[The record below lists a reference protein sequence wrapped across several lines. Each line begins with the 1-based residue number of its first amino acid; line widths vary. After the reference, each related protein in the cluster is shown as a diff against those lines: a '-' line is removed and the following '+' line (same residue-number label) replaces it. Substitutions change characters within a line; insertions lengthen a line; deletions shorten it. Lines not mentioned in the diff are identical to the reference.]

1 MKAIKGDSSE
11 VNGTDSRRTIAK
23 AKSTQR
29 TRHRLYVEVLQN
41 GSSLLAVHLPIKRR
55 GHLALTS
62 QGRGPFVVP
71 HYPLSDGRLEF
82 LRFVPGGVEL
92 DVDHRWEGFCTSKGE
107 LITLKRQSRGRH
119 QVLMQLGD
127 YASVTE
133 SDLRIMIKLAP
144 LGPRTKSAMS
154 GTNPAYRKP
163 MLSLV
168 FASRLELQMGLLG
181 LLMTSILIGGALTGL
196 LNRPYHRSTKLS
208 EVAAEYALPFIAPDH
223 LRTAPEA
230 LQEHLDRRHPVA
242 SIMSYYEALTAA
254 LMGWH
259 VDQPK
264 WVDSSTTSLYQA
276 LSDDAHKILA
286 AKVGRQQEI
295 DHLQAMKDGVAILSI
310 PSVLG
315 ESSSGSMRRVID
327 KIDILQR
334 GFDMSL
340 VARGEIQKVFPA
352 DQDYAWQEYRN
363 IRHQDPAQ
371 ADSLAKIHVF
381 HNLSDEEMMYAE
393 AAALGR
399 EAKAKQRGTLSHH
412 RGKLGI
418 PQDDQGPIAIPE
430 GVRYASFT
438 TGSDL
443 RLADEKL
450 YHIQASEYGSPSQ
463 NTPTVREPLIGDL
476 EPPLIERYIK
486 ENRFQLQLCY
496 ELALRRNDQ
505 AAGMMEWKWRIDSR
519 GAIADVALIASS
531 IQDPRMTECIR
542 QKIMT
547 WRFPRPRHG
556 SVEVS
561 YPFEFAPTKG

>member
-1 MKAIKGDSSE
+1 MKAIKGSSSE
-11 VNGTDSRRTIAK
+11 VSGTDSGKTLTK
-23 AKSTQR
+23 AKSSQR

-41 GSSLLAVHLPIKRR
+41 GSSLLAVHLPIRRR

-144 LGPRTKSAMS
+144 LGPRTKAAMS

-163 MLSLV
+163 LLSLV
-168 FASRLELQMGLLG
+168 FASKLELQMGLLG
-181 LLMTSILIGGALTGL
+181 LLMTSVIVGGALIGL
-196 LNRPYHRSTKLS
+196 LNRPYHRSTKIS
-208 EVAAEYALPFIAPDH
+208 DVAAEYALPFIAPDH

-230 LQEHLDRRHPVA
+230 LQEHLDRRHLVA
-242 SIMSYYEALTAA
+242 SVMSYYEALTTAF
-254 LMGWH
+254 MGWH
-259 VDQPK
+259 EDRPK
-264 WVDSSTTSLYQA
+264 WVDGSTTDLYQA
-276 LSDDAHKILA
+276 LFRDARKSLAEKIE
-286 AKVGRQQEI
+286 RQQEI

-315 ESSSGSMRRVID
+315 ESSSGSMRRIID

-340 VARGEIQKVFPA
+340 AAKREIQEAFPA

-363 IRHQDPAQ
+363 IRHQDPALT
-371 ADSLAKIHVF
+371 DSLGKIHVF

-399 EAKAKQRGTLSHH
+399 EAMTKQRGALRHD
-412 RGKLGI
+412 RMKLGR
-418 PQDDQGPIAIPE
+418 PQDEQGPIAIPE
-430 GVRYASFT
+430 GVRFASFNV
-438 TGSDL
+438 GSDL

-450 YHIQASEYGSPSQ
+450 YQIQASEYGAPAQ
-463 NTPTVREPLIGDL
+463 GAPTVREPLIGDL

-496 ELALRRNDQ
+496 ESALRRNDQ

-519 GAIADVALIASS
+519 GAIADVALITSS

>member
-1 MKAIKGDSSE
+1 MKAKKDDRSA
-11 VNGTDSRRTIAK
+11 VNGTNSSRTLAK
-23 AKSTQR
+23 AKFSQR
-29 TRHRLYVEVLQN
+29 IRHRLYVEVLQN
-41 GSSLLAVHLPIKRR
+41 GSSLLAVHLPIRRR

-92 DVDHRWEGFCTSKGE
+92 DVDHRWEGFCTSKGD

-144 LGPRTKSAMS
+144 LEPLTKTAMS
-154 GTNPAYRKP
+154 GTSPAYRKP
-163 MLSLV
+163 LLSLL
-168 FASRLELQMGLLG
+168 FASRLELHMGLLG

-196 LNRPYHRSTKLS
+196 LNRPYHRATKLS
-208 EVAAEYALPFIAPDH
+208 DVAAEYALPFIAPDH

-230 LQEHLDRRHPVA
+230 LQENLDRKHLAA
-242 SIMSYYEALTAA
+242 SVMSYYEALTAA

-259 VDQPK
+259 EDQPK
-264 WVDSSTTSLYQA
+264 WVDSSTTNLYQA
-276 LSDDAHKILA
+276 MFGDARKSLA
-286 AKVGRQQEI
+286 AKIYRQQEI
-295 DHLQAMKDGVAILSI
+295 DHLQTMKDGVAILSI

-315 ESSSGSMRRVID
+315 ESSSGSMRRIID

-340 VARGEIQKVFPA
+340 VARREIQEKFPA

-363 IRHQDPAQ
+363 IRHQDPAL
-371 ADSLAKIHVF
+371 ADSIAKIHVF

-393 AAALGR
+393 ADALGR
-399 EAKAKQRGTLSHH
+399 KAKAKQRGTLRHD
-412 RGKLGI
+412 RLKLDR
-418 PQDDQGPIAIPE
+418 PHDDQGPIAIPE
-430 GVRYASFT
+430 GVRYASFNI
-438 TGSDL
+438 GSDL

-450 YHIQASEYGSPSQ
+450 YQIQASEYGIPAQ
-463 NTPTVREPLIGDL
+463 GAPTAREPLIGDL

-486 ENRFQLQLCY
+486 ENRYQLQLCY

-519 GAIADVALIASS
+519 GAIADVALITTS